1 MNFIPSRYENLPSN
15 TKSVL
20 ALLQSSDEEK
30 EDNEIKEVN
39 GKEQL
44 HSSSKCVYTVWD
56 KTTWYVL
63 IGF

>member
-44 HSSSKCVYTVWD
+44 YSS
-56 KTTWYVL
+56 
-63 IGF
+63 

>member
-44 HSSSKCVYTVWD
+44 YSSSKCLPRGWPVY
-56 KTTWYVL
+56 
-63 IGF
+63 